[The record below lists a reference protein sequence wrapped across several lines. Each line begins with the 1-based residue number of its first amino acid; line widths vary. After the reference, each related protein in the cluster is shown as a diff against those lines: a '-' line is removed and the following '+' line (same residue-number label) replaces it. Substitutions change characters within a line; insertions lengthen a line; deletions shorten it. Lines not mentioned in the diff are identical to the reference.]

1 MAEDEEMRARV
12 QWLSE
17 VEKELVIEE
26 ALGLLE
32 RVGLRIEGSQSLDR
46 LSDAGAIVDR
56 ATEVVRFPA
65 AVVRAAVEGSPRD
78 ILLGAATVEQDVLL
92 CDGTASHFCPSG
104 CAALT
109 LDYRTGEHRP
119 SSMEDLRQA
128 TALLDETPE
137 LEVMW
142 TTVTPS
148 DVPIERRELVAYGAV
163 LQETTKHVTFVDSPS
178 QVEPLRRLAE
188 ILSGD
193 LRKFRER
200 PRFSTLFTVAS
211 PFRMS
216 GRLLDFHAQAA
227 AFGAPVEV
235 FTVPMAGGTAPIT
248 VAGVLA
254 QTMAELLGA
263 VAALQ
268 ALTPG
273 ARVIIGPSP
282 TLLDMQ
288 TAQIS
293 YGSPEAALMGVACVE
308 LAHHLGLPVICPG
321 LATEAK
327 HAGLQAG
334 YEKALK
340 GYQVAAAGADLISG
354 GMGLIDTA
362 NHLYLPQIAI
372 DAEIVAQIKRL
383 LTEVEISREAVL
395 SDMIERVGIGG
406 NFLAE
411 RETRRRA
418 RESFRPVIGTHLSYE
433 SWRQAG
439 RDEVDAAVERVEA
452 VLARRAQRP
461 SYLSDEQLA
470 AIEEV
475 CGSAL

>member
-1 MAEDEEMRARV
+1 MRA
-12 QWLSE
+12 QTHWLSDA
-17 VEKELVIEE
+17 EKSLIVEE

-32 RVGLRIEGSQSLDR
+32 RVGVRLEGTQAFDR
-46 LSDAGAIVDR
+46 LAEAGASIDR
-56 ATEVVRFPA
+56 ETSVVRFPA
-65 AVVRAAVEGSPRD
+65 EMVRRALEASPRE
-78 ILLGAATVEQDVLL
+78 ILMGAATPEQDVLL
-92 CDGTASHFCPSG
+92 HDGAASHFCPSG

-119 SSMEDLRQA
+119 STMEDLRQA

-163 LQETTKHVTFVDSPS
+163 LEETTKHVTFVDSPS
-178 QVEPLRRLAE
+178 QVAPLRRLAE

-193 LRKFRER
+193 LDSFRRR
-200 PRFSTLFTVAS
+200 PRFSTLYTVAS

-216 GRLLDFHAQAA
+216 GRLLDFHAEAA
-227 AFGAPVEV
+227 AFGVPVEI
-235 FTVPMAGGTAPIT
+235 FTVPMAGGTSPVTPAGT
-248 VAGVLA
+248 VT

-263 VAALQ
+263 VTALQ
-268 ALTPG
+268 TLTPG
-273 ARVIIGPSP
+273 ARLIVGPSP

-288 TAQIS
+288 SAQIS
-293 YGSPEAALMGVACVE
+293 YAAPEAALMGVACVE
-308 LAHHLGLPVICPG
+308 VAHYLGLPAICPG

-327 HAGLQAG
+327 YAGVQAG

-362 NHLYLPQIAI
+362 NHLYLPQIVI
-372 DAEIVAQIKRL
+372 DAEIAAVIKRL
-383 LTEVEISREAVL
+383 LGEVEVSHEAVL
-395 SDMIERVGIGG
+395 SEMIERVGIGG

-411 RETRRRA
+411 RETRKRSRA
-418 RESFRPVIGTHLSYE
+418 NFRPLIGTRQSYE
-433 SWRQAG
+433 AWREAG
-439 RDEVDAAVERVEA
+439 RDEMDAAVERGEA
-452 VLARRAQRP
+452 LLARRAERAG
-461 SYLSDEQLA
+461 YLSEDQRA
-470 AIEEV
+470 AMAEV
-475 CGSAL
+475 CGG